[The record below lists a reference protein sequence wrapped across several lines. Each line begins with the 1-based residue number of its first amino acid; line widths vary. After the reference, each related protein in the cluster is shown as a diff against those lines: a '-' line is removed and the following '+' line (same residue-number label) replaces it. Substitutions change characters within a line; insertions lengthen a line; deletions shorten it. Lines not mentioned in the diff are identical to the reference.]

1 LGVRIPQGGLTTVFS
16 LTLQTIMPNLLISA
30 GPGCG
35 KTHTLV
41 DSYLFYRTSNPIMWL
56 ERFQNTEE
64 QATIYEWCR
73 SHLPKKDEKHQP
85 AIYMAFNTE
94 IVKELSKRV
103 HKDCEVRTH
112 HGWGYKVIQKHYG
125 YVPVNEKA
133 GEILVEKI
141 TGQSLAHNKNRF
153 SWITTLRF
161 VDKLKEELLD
171 ISEENFY
178 LLQMKYSDLA
188 PYKIHPDMAQQASQ
202 LIKATKTVDRRIGI
216 TYADQVWL
224 SLFLLNTPWYPIG
237 FVDECQDLSP
247 ARLALSYKLCENL
260 VFCGDENQAINAFSG
275 ADPYS
280 IQRIRELIDQEMTLK
295 TSFRLPP
302 NHSENANRIRPKAQ
316 VKSLPEKQPGK
327 MERIDSKG
335 TVEWAKNHLDHNPL
349 VVCRYNAPL
358 VKLALLLIKEQVP
371 CKTLGDTLAKS
382 LKSTVKNRNARDL
395 DDLLIKLEKFEQ
407 RCLETGNDLAKQA
420 TTDKMDCIRYI
431 LRSCSTLS
439 DFDSIVDQL
448 LLPPKGAK
456 FIKLST
462 VHKAKGLEST
472 IVGVLNPPVPSD
484 KAKTP
489 VQKEQEINIDFV
501 AQTRSKKDM
510 FYIYG
515 D

>member
-1 LGVRIPQGGLTTVFS
+1 
-16 LTLQTIMPNLLISA
+16 MPNLLISA

-41 DSYLFYRTSNPIMWL
+41 DSYLFYRTANPAMWL
-56 ERFQNTEE
+56 SRFENTEE

-73 SHLPKKDEKHQP
+73 SNFPKEGEKHLP
-85 AIYMAFNTE
+85 AIYMAYNTE
-94 IVKELSKRV
+94 IVKELTKRV

-125 YVPVNEKA
+125 YVPVNERA

-141 TGQSLAHNKNRF
+141 TGQSLVHNKNRF
-153 SWITTLRF
+153 AWITTLRF

-171 ISEENFY
+171 ISQENFY

-188 PYKIHPDMAQQASQ
+188 PYKIHQDMCQQAGE
-202 LIKATKTVDRRIGI
+202 LIRASKQVDRRIGI

-224 SLFLLNTPWYPIG
+224 ALFLLNKPWYPIG

-247 ARLALSYKLCENL
+247 ARLALSFKLCEHL
-260 VFCGDENQAINAFSG
+260 AFCGDENQAINAFSG

-280 IQRIRELIDQEMTLK
+280 ISRIRELVDLELTLK

-302 NHSENANRIRPKAQ
+302 NHAENANQIRPTAQ
-316 VKSLPEKQPGK
+316 VRPLPGKEPGK
-327 MERIDSKG
+327 MDRINASDILD
-335 TVEWAKNHLDHNPL
+335 WATNNLENNPL

-358 VKLALLLIKEQVP
+358 VKLALLLIKQQIP

-382 LKSTVKNRNARDL
+382 LKNTVKNRNARDL

-407 RCLETGNDLAKQA
+407 RCLETGDELAKQA

-431 LRSCSTLS
+431 LRSCTTLG
-439 DFDSIVDQL
+439 DFDHIVDQL
-448 LLPPKGAK
+448 LLPPKGSK
-456 FIKLST
+456 FVKLST
-462 VHKAKGLEST
+462 VHKAKGLESS

-484 KAKTP
+484 RAKTTI
-489 VQKEQEINIDFV
+489 QKEQETNINFV

-510 FYIYG
+510 YYIYG
-515 D
+515 E